1 MSLIKCFRTPFKWLT
16 SDSMNSLKAQ
26 RTESE
31 QREFA
36 LVISDVQIL
45 NT

>member
-1 MSLIKCFRTPFKWLT
+1 MSRLKRLRMPFKRLT